1 MKTKA
6 ILSVLVLSN
15 LLLLCTLFVKSSYSA
30 KNMDMSQN
38 ITISRGKENHAS
50 DKFLSLRV
58 ENEGL
63 PINKTVHL
71 LDTNST
77 RFTMEDIVGKKNH
90 NLVFVRY
97 SSRDCSSCIDK
108 ITKIVE
114 KFPIEKRDKVVFVS
128 DNASLRSFIVREV
141 QKKSNIVSYT
151 FDPEDDRSV
160 TGIFLGIPLE
170 GKGMPFCFTVNGHYE
185 TDNFYIPDVDNEQ
198 AIQEYLTAV
207 LNKIGGRS

>member
-15 LLLLCTLFVKSSYSA
+15 LLLLCTIFVKSSYSA
-30 KNMDMSQN
+30 KNMDMSQS
-38 ITISRGKENHAS
+38 ITISREKENHAS

-58 ENEGL
+58 ENEGF
-63 PINKTVHL
+63 PINKTVRL

-77 RFTMEDIVGKKNH
+77 RFTMEDIVRKNNH

-114 KFPIEKRDKVVFVS
+114 KFPTEKRDKVVFVS
-128 DNASLRSFIVREV
+128 DNASLRTFIVREM

-151 FDPEDDRSV
+151 FDPEDERSV
-160 TGIFLGIPLE
+160 TGNFMDIPLE
-170 GKGMPFCFTVNGHYE
+170 GKGMPFCFTVNSHYE

-198 AIQEYLTAV
+198 AIQEYLMAV